1 MYLLVMFDLPTQ
13 TDKDKKSYCKFRKDL
28 LGNGFTMIQ
37 YSCYVRICKSDYSA
51 NSHIDFII
59 KNLPKNGEIRILK
72 LTSNVYNN
80 MLLFNRGEVDK
91 GTNEEKL
98 MIQTVIEF

>member
-13 TDKDKKSYCKFRKDL
+13 TEKEKKQYTKFRKDL
-28 LGNGFTMIQ
+28 LKNGFTMIQ

-51 NSHIDFII
+51 KSHIDFII
-59 KNLPKNGEIRILK
+59 KKIPTKGEIRILK
-72 LTSNVYNN
+72 LTSNVYNS
-80 MLLFNRGEVDK
+80 MLMFSKGEKDK

-98 MIQTVIEF
+98 MTQTLIEF

>member
-13 TDKDKKSYCKFRKDL
+13 TDEERKQYIKFRKNL
-28 LGNGFTMIQ
+28 LCNGFSMIQ

-51 NSHIDFII
+51 KAHIDYVV
-59 KNLPKNGEIRILK
+59 KNMPNKGEIRILK
-72 LTSNVYNN
+72 LTNNVYNN
-80 MLLFNRGEVDK
+80 MLLFSKREKDN

>member
-13 TDKDKKSYCKFRKDL
+13 TEKEKKQYTKFRKDL
-28 LGNGFTMIQ
+28 LKNGFTMIQ

-51 NSHIDFII
+51 KSHIDFIVKKI
-59 KNLPKNGEIRILK
+59 PTKGEVRILK
-72 LTSNVYNN
+72 LTSNIYNS
-80 MLLFNRGEVDK
+80 MLMFSKGEKDK

-98 MIQTVIEF
+98 MTQTLIEF